1 MTRARRELVHPE
13 TTPYYHCIA
22 RCVRRA
28 FLCGQ
33 DSFSGKSY
41 EHRKGWVLERLETLA
56 AVFAVDI
63 CAYAVMSNHYHLV
76 VRLDH
81 EQAWAWSEEDVMDRW
96 GRLFSLP
103 ALVTRYRAEETVTA
117 AEAAQARALI
127 AEWRE
132 RLCDLSWFMR
142 SLNEFLARRANEEDG
157 CKGRFWEGRFKSQAL
172 LDEAAVLTCMSYVDL
187 NPVRAGIAETLEES
201 DFTSVRQRIAEYAGS
216 HGGQQYDKHES
227 QGPRLMDLNG
237 TSAGDHPNHISF
249 TLEDYLQLVDWAGRA
264 IREDKRGA
272 IPGHLPPILVRLGL
286 DPEHY
291 LHHVRRGGR
300 GYHVAALGHVNRL
313 REAAEQLGRRFLKG
327 LGQARRLYQ
336 VPA

>member
-1 MTRARRELVHPE
+1 MTRARRELVDPE

-28 FLCGQ
+28 YLCGQ

-41 EHRKGWVLERLETLA
+41 EHRKGWVLERLEALA

-76 VRLDH
+76 VRLDR
-81 EQAWAWSEEDVMDRW
+81 ERARAWSEQDVMDRW
-96 GRLFSLP
+96 ARLFSVP
-103 ALVTRYRAEETVTA
+103 VLVTRYRADETVTA
-117 AEAAQARALI
+117 AEAEQARALI

-142 SLNEFLARRANEEDG
+142 GLNEHLARRANEEDG

-187 NPVRAGIAETLEES
+187 NPVRAGVAQTPEAS
-201 DFTSVRQRIAEYAGS
+201 DFTSIRQRIAEYAGS
-216 HGGQQYDKHES
+216 GGNHPPDRHES
-227 QGPRLMDLNG
+227 QGPRLMDLDG
-237 TSAGDHPNHISF
+237 TSAGDHPNHIAF
-249 TLEDYLQLVDWAGRA
+249 TFEDYLQLVDWAGRA

-272 IPGHLPPILVRLGL
+272 IPGRLPPILARLNL
-286 DPEHY
+286 SPEHY
-291 LHHVRRGGR
+291 LRHVRRGGR
-300 GYHVAALGHVNRL
+300 SHHVAALGHVDRL
-313 REAAEQLGRRFLKG
+313 REAAERLGRRFLKG

-336 VPA
+336 MPA